1 MGFYY
6 ISDEL
11 YHHGVKGMKWGI
23 RKEQK
28 LMAKSDKWARK
39 EERAKTRFGKNLAS
53 DQRIAY
59 KYAADQQRAINNAGS
74 RKAKM
79 RQKYG
84 AEASERISKMGAE
97 QYAARASRAKN
108 DKKRAQME
116 RAAYNNA
123 SMAKHYRNVSQHSGS
138 TIKRA
143 KYSATHMGKVPLKN
157 IRNGKNTTYG
167 KEFAKAFAI
176 TAAYTLASSAAQMY
190 MEDKM

>member
-11 YHHGVKGMKWGI
+11 YHHGVKGMKWGV

-28 LMAKSDKWARK
+28 LMAKSDRWARR

-59 KYAADQQRAINNAGS
+59 KYAADQQRAVNNSKGA
-74 RKAKM
+74 KAKL

-97 QYAARASRAKN
+97 QYAARASRAKS
-108 DKKRAQME
+108 DKKRAKLE

-123 SMAKHYRNVSQHSGS
+123 SVAKHYRNVSQHSNS
-138 TIKRA
+138 TIKRVR
-143 KYSATHMGKVPLKN
+143 YSVTNMGKVPLKN

-167 KEFAKAFAI
+167 KEYAKALAAS
-176 TAAYTLASSAAQMY
+176 AAYTLAASAAQIY
-190 MEDKM
+190 VRDKG

>member
-1 MGFYY
+1 MSIYY

-11 YHHGVKGMKWGI
+11 SHHGVKGMKWGV

-28 LMAKSDKWARK
+28 LMAKSDKWARR
-39 EERAKTRFGKNLAS
+39 EERAKTGFGKNLAS
-53 DQRIAY
+53 DKRIAY
-59 KYAADQQRAINNAGS
+59 KYAADQQRAVNNSKGA
-74 RKAKM
+74 KAKL
-79 RQKYG
+79 RQQYG

-97 QYAARASRAKN
+97 QYAARASRAKS
-108 DKKRAQME
+108 DRKRAKLE

-123 SMAKHYRNVSQHSGS
+123 SMAKHYNTVKQHSNS

-157 IRNGKNTTYG
+157 IRTGKNTTYG
-167 KEFAKAFAI
+167 KEFAKAFAV
-176 TAAYTLASSAAQMY
+176 TAAYTLASGATRMY